1 MATFL
6 PSVYAFFA
14 AAAAG
19 CLLATVFGELRRVG
33 TDRLTAVTLSA
44 LVATL
49 AAAAAVVGQFG
60 RPALLFSVFS
70 NPGTAIFRELASL
83 LLALLAGAAY
93 LAALRTGA
101 TRRTGRKLSLLA
113 AASGLILAL
122 AVGSAAVQPW
132 RPVWNTWTLVLPTAG
147 FAWLAGVMFA
157 KGLGATGHKNVGPAL
172 RLLKKAEEKTIET
185 ASEPLLGERETCR
198 LGASRRACRLL
209 RDRLERRLRP
219 RSARFASYVF
229 ERLALLG
236 GRDRSERSRVLPRSS
251 LRLRRAEAKSRFRHR
266 FGDPRRLLR
275 GRVATSRVGIGLMKE
290 TLRTTCKPLP
300 P

>member
-147 FAWLAGVMFA
+147 FAWLAGVMLA
-157 KGLGATGHKNVGPAL
+157 KSLGAAGHESAGPAL
-172 RLLKKAEEKTIET
+172 SVLKKAEEKTGET
-185 ASEPLLGERETCR
+185 ASEPLWESTR
-198 LGASRRACRLL
+198 LAALAPLVGLACYFAAALT
-209 RDRLERRLRP
+209 DA
-219 RSARFASYVF
+219 SARTALASLLTGANAWLFWAGVIVPSVLLSFLAAQFASDTLKRNPVLGIALATLSAF
-229 ERLALLG
+229 AAGTWQHLVLRLA
-236 GRDRSERSRVLPRSS
+236 
-251 LRLRRAEAKSRFRHR
+251 
-266 FGDPRRLLR
+266 
-275 GRVATSRVGIGLMKE
+275 
-290 TLRTTCKPLP
+290 
-300 P
+300 

>member
-101 TRRTGRKLSLLA
+101 TRRTAGKLSLLA
-113 AASGLILAL
+113 ALSGLLLAL
-122 AVGSAAVQPW
+122 ATGSAAVQPW

-147 FAWLAGVMFA
+147 FAWLAGVLLA
-157 KGLGATGHKNVGPAL
+157 KGLAASDAFRKECAGPAL
-172 RLLKKAEEKTIET
+172 GILRKAEEKTRR
-185 ASEPLLGERETCR
+185 AAPEPLWSDARIAAAAPLVG
-198 LGASRRACRLL
+198 LVLYFAAASTDASARAAFASLL
-209 RDRLERRLRP
+209 TGGDAFLFWASVLTPSVFLSFLAAQLVPDALERKP
-219 RSARFASYVF
+219 VF
-229 ERLALLG
+229 GVGLSTLAAVGAGVWQHLVLG
-236 GRDRSERSRVLPRSS
+236 L
-251 LRLRRAEAKSRFRHR
+251 A
-266 FGDPRRLLR
+266 
-275 GRVATSRVGIGLMKE
+275 
-290 TLRTTCKPLP
+290 
-300 P
+300 

>member
-147 FAWLAGVMFA
+147 FAWLAGVMLA
-157 KGLGATGHKNVGPAL
+157 KSLGAAGHESAGPAL
-172 RLLKKAEEKTIET
+172 SVLKKAEEKTGET
-185 ASEPLLGERETCR
+185 ASEPLWESTC
-198 LGASRRACRLL
+198 LAALAPLVGLACYFAAASTDA
-209 RDRLERRLRP
+209 
-219 RSARFASYVF
+219 SARTALASLLTGANAWLFWAGVIVPSVLLSFLAAQFASDTLKRNPVLGIA
-229 ERLALLG
+229 LATLSAFAAGAWQHLVLG
-236 GRDRSERSRVLPRSS
+236 L
-251 LRLRRAEAKSRFRHR
+251 A
-266 FGDPRRLLR
+266 
-275 GRVATSRVGIGLMKE
+275 
-290 TLRTTCKPLP
+290 
-300 P
+300 

>member
-147 FAWLAGVMFA
+147 FAWLAGVMLA
-157 KGLGATGHKNVGPAL
+157 KSLGAAGHESAGPAL
-172 RLLKKAEEKTIET
+172 SVLKKAEEKTGET
-185 ASEPLLGERETCR
+185 ASEPLWESTR
-198 LGASRRACRLL
+198 LAALAPLVGLACYFAAASTDA
-209 RDRLERRLRP
+209 
-219 RSARFASYVF
+219 SARTALASLLTGANAWLFWAGVIVPSVLLSSLAAQFASDTLKRNPVLGIA
-229 ERLALLG
+229 LATLSAFAAGAWQHLVLG
-236 GRDRSERSRVLPRSS
+236 L
-251 LRLRRAEAKSRFRHR
+251 A
-266 FGDPRRLLR
+266 
-275 GRVATSRVGIGLMKE
+275 
-290 TLRTTCKPLP
+290 
-300 P
+300 

>member
-6 PSVYAFFA
+6 PGLYAFFA

-19 CLLATVFGELRRVG
+19 CLLATAFGESRRVE
-33 TDRLTAVTLSA
+33 TDRLAAVTLA
-44 LVATL
+44 GLLATL

-93 LAALRTGA
+93 LTALLTSA

-113 AASGLILAL
+113 AASGLLLAL

-147 FAWLAGVMFA
+147 FAWLAGVVLA
-157 KGLGATGHKNVGPAL
+157 KALGASDRESAGPAL
-172 RLLKKAEEKTIET
+172 SVLKKAEEKTRT
-185 ASEPLLGERETCR
+185 VASEALWENAKLAASAPLAGLV
-198 LGASRRACRLL
+198 LYFVVASTDA
-209 RDRLERRLRP
+209 
-219 RSARFASYVF
+219 SARTALASLLAGADAPLFWAGVIVPSVLVSFLAAVFASDALKRNPVF
-229 ERLALLG
+229 GTVLAILAAFSAGAWQHLVLG
-236 GRDRSERSRVLPRSS
+236 L
-251 LRLRRAEAKSRFRHR
+251 A
-266 FGDPRRLLR
+266 
-275 GRVATSRVGIGLMKE
+275 
-290 TLRTTCKPLP
+290 
-300 P
+300 

>member
-6 PSVYAFFA
+6 PSVYAFIA

-60 RPALLFSVFS
+60 RPALLFSVSS

-93 LAALRTGA
+93 LAALLTGA
-101 TRRTGRKLSLLA
+101 TRRTAGKLSLLA
-113 AASGLILAL
+113 ALSGLLLAL

-147 FAWLAGVMFA
+147 FAWLAGVMLA
-157 KGLGATGHKNVGPAL
+157 KSLGAAGHESAGPAL
-172 RLLKKAEEKTIET
+172 SVLKKAEEKTGET
-185 ASEPLLGERETCR
+185 ASEPLWESTR
-198 LGASRRACRLL
+198 LAALAPLVGLACYFAAASTDA
-209 RDRLERRLRP
+209 
-219 RSARFASYVF
+219 SARTALASLLTGANAWLFWAGVIVPSVLLSFLAAQFASDTLKRNPVLGIA
-229 ERLALLG
+229 LATLSAFAAGAWQHLVLG
-236 GRDRSERSRVLPRSS
+236 LAR
-251 LRLRRAEAKSRFRHR
+251 
-266 FGDPRRLLR
+266 
-275 GRVATSRVGIGLMKE
+275 
-290 TLRTTCKPLP
+290 
-300 P
+300 

>member
-101 TRRTGRKLSLLA
+101 TRRTAGKLSLLA
-113 AASGLILAL
+113 ALSGLLLAL

-132 RPVWNTWTLVLPTAG
+132 RPVWNTWTLVLPMAG
-147 FAWLAGVMFA
+147 FAWLAGVMLA
-157 KGLGATGHKNVGPAL
+157 KSLGAAGHESAGPAL
-172 RLLKKAEEKTIET
+172 SVLKKAEEKTGET
-185 ASEPLLGERETCR
+185 ASEPLWESTR
-198 LGASRRACRLL
+198 LAALAPLVGLACYFAAALT
-209 RDRLERRLRP
+209 DA
-219 RSARFASYVF
+219 SARTALASLLTDANAWFFWAGVIVPSVLLSFLAAQFASDTLKRNPVLGIA
-229 ERLALLG
+229 LATLSAFAAGAWQHLVLG
-236 GRDRSERSRVLPRSS
+236 L
-251 LRLRRAEAKSRFRHR
+251 A
-266 FGDPRRLLR
+266 
-275 GRVATSRVGIGLMKE
+275 
-290 TLRTTCKPLP
+290 
-300 P
+300 

>member
-147 FAWLAGVMFA
+147 FAWLAGVMLA
-157 KGLGATGHKNVGPAL
+157 KSLGAAGHESAGPAL
-172 RLLKKAEEKTIET
+172 SVLKKAEEKTGET
-185 ASEPLLGERETCR
+185 ASEPLWESTR
-198 LGASRRACRLL
+198 LADLAPLVGLACYFAAASTDA
-209 RDRLERRLRP
+209 
-219 RSARFASYVF
+219 SARTALASLLTGANAWLFWAGVIVPSVLLSFLAAQFASDTLKRNSVLGIA
-229 ERLALLG
+229 LATLSAFAAGAWQHLVLG
-236 GRDRSERSRVLPRSS
+236 L
-251 LRLRRAEAKSRFRHR
+251 A
-266 FGDPRRLLR
+266 
-275 GRVATSRVGIGLMKE
+275 
-290 TLRTTCKPLP
+290 
-300 P
+300 

>member
-147 FAWLAGVMFA
+147 FAWLAGVMLA
-157 KGLGATGHKNVGPAL
+157 KALRASDRESAGPAL
-172 RLLKKAEEKTIET
+172 SVLKKAEEKTRTIVSEALWENAKLAALT
-185 ASEPLLGERETCR
+185 PLVGLVLYFAVAST
-198 LGASRRACRLL
+198 
-209 RDRLERRLRP
+209 DV
-219 RSARFASYVF
+219 SART
-229 ERLALLG
+229 ALLG
-236 GRDRSERSRVLPRSS
+236 LLTGSDAFLFWAGVILPSVLLSFLAAAFASEALKRNPVL
-251 LRLRRAEAKSRFRHR
+251 
-266 FGDPRRLLR
+266 
-275 GRVATSRVGIGLMKE
+275 GIALSILSAFAAGVWQHLVLGLA
-290 TLRTTCKPLP
+290 
-300 P
+300 

>member
-14 AAAAG
+14 TAAAG

-147 FAWLAGVMFA
+147 FAWLAGVMLA
-157 KGLGATGHKNVGPAL
+157 KSLGAAGHESAGPAL
-172 RLLKKAEEKTIET
+172 SVLKKAEEKTGET
-185 ASEPLLGERETCR
+185 ASEPLWESTR
-198 LGASRRACRLL
+198 LAALAPLVGLACYFAAASTDA
-209 RDRLERRLRP
+209 
-219 RSARFASYVF
+219 SARTALASLLTGANAWLFWAGVIVPSVLLSFLAAQFASDTLKRNPVLGIA
-229 ERLALLG
+229 LATLSAFAAGAWQHLVLG
-236 GRDRSERSRVLPRSS
+236 L
-251 LRLRRAEAKSRFRHR
+251 A
-266 FGDPRRLLR
+266 
-275 GRVATSRVGIGLMKE
+275 
-290 TLRTTCKPLP
+290 
-300 P
+300 

>member
-6 PSVYAFFA
+6 PGVYAFFA

-19 CLLATVFGELRRVG
+19 CLLATVFGERRRVG
-33 TDRLTAVTLSA
+33 TDRLTAVTRSA

-147 FAWLAGVMFA
+147 FAWLAGVMLA
-157 KGLGATGHKNVGPAL
+157 KSLGAAGHESAGPAL
-172 RLLKKAEEKTIET
+172 SVLKKAEEKTGET
-185 ASEPLLGERETCR
+185 ASEPLWESTR
-198 LGASRRACRLL
+198 LAALAPLVGLACYFAAASTDA
-209 RDRLERRLRP
+209 
-219 RSARFASYVF
+219 SARTALASLLTGVNAWLFWAGVIVPSVLLSFLAAQFASDTLKRNPVLGIA
-229 ERLALLG
+229 LATLSAFAAGAWQHLVLG
-236 GRDRSERSRVLPRSS
+236 L
-251 LRLRRAEAKSRFRHR
+251 A
-266 FGDPRRLLR
+266 
-275 GRVATSRVGIGLMKE
+275 
-290 TLRTTCKPLP
+290 
-300 P
+300 

>member
-1 MATFL
+1 MTTIL
-6 PSVYAFFA
+6 SSVHAFFA

-19 CLLATVFGELRRVG
+19 CLLATAFGELRRAG
-33 TDRLTAVTLSA
+33 TDRLTALTLAA
-44 LVATL
+44 LAATL
-49 AAAAAVVGQFG
+49 AASATLVSQFG

-147 FAWLAGVMFA
+147 FAWLAGVMLA
-157 KGLGATGHKNVGPAL
+157 KSLGAAGHESAGPAL
-172 RLLKKAEEKTIET
+172 SVLKKAEEKTGET
-185 ASEPLLGERETCR
+185 ASEPLWESTR
-198 LGASRRACRLL
+198 LAALAPLVGLACYFAAASTDA
-209 RDRLERRLRP
+209 
-219 RSARFASYVF
+219 SARTALASLLTGANAWLFWAGVIVPSVLLSFLAAQFASDTLKRNPVLGIA
-229 ERLALLG
+229 LATLSAFAAGAWQHLVLG
-236 GRDRSERSRVLPRSS
+236 L
-251 LRLRRAEAKSRFRHR
+251 A
-266 FGDPRRLLR
+266 
-275 GRVATSRVGIGLMKE
+275 
-290 TLRTTCKPLP
+290 
-300 P
+300 

>member
-19 CLLATVFGELRRVG
+19 CLLATVFGELRCVG

-147 FAWLAGVMFA
+147 FAWLAGVMLA
-157 KGLGATGHKNVGPAL
+157 KSLGAAGHESAGPAL
-172 RLLKKAEEKTIET
+172 SVLKKAEEKTGET
-185 ASEPLLGERETCR
+185 ASEPLWESTR
-198 LGASRRACRLL
+198 LAALAPLVGLACYFAAASTDA
-209 RDRLERRLRP
+209 
-219 RSARFASYVF
+219 SARTALASLLTGANAWLFWAGVIVPSVLLPFLAAQFASDTLKRNPVLGIA
-229 ERLALLG
+229 LATLSAFAAGAWQHLVLG
-236 GRDRSERSRVLPRSS
+236 L
-251 LRLRRAEAKSRFRHR
+251 A
-266 FGDPRRLLR
+266 
-275 GRVATSRVGIGLMKE
+275 
-290 TLRTTCKPLP
+290 
-300 P
+300 

>member
-101 TRRTGRKLSLLA
+101 TRRTGRKLSLLV

-147 FAWLAGVMFA
+147 FAWLAGVMLA
-157 KGLGATGHKNVGPAL
+157 KSLGAAGHESAGPAL
-172 RLLKKAEEKTIET
+172 SVLKKAEEKTGET
-185 ASEPLLGERETCR
+185 ASEPLWESTR
-198 LGASRRACRLL
+198 LAALAPLVGLACYFAAASTDA
-209 RDRLERRLRP
+209 
-219 RSARFASYVF
+219 SARTALASLLTGANAWLFWAGVIVPSVLLSFLAAQFASDALKRNPVLGIA
-229 ERLALLG
+229 LATLSAFTAGAWQHLVLG
-236 GRDRSERSRVLPRSS
+236 L
-251 LRLRRAEAKSRFRHR
+251 A
-266 FGDPRRLLR
+266 
-275 GRVATSRVGIGLMKE
+275 
-290 TLRTTCKPLP
+290 
-300 P
+300 

>member
-147 FAWLAGVMFA
+147 FAWLAGVMLA
-157 KGLGATGHKNVGPAL
+157 KSFGAAGHESAGPAL
-172 RLLKKAEEKTIET
+172 SVLKKAEEKTGET
-185 ASEPLLGERETCR
+185 ASEPLWESTR
-198 LGASRRACRLL
+198 LAALAPLVGLACYFAAASTDA
-209 RDRLERRLRP
+209 
-219 RSARFASYVF
+219 SARTALASLLTGANAWLFWAGVIVPSVLLSFLAAQFASDTLKRNPVLGIA
-229 ERLALLG
+229 LATLSAFAAGAWQHLVLG
-236 GRDRSERSRVLPRSS
+236 L
-251 LRLRRAEAKSRFRHR
+251 A
-266 FGDPRRLLR
+266 
-275 GRVATSRVGIGLMKE
+275 
-290 TLRTTCKPLP
+290 
-300 P
+300 

>member
-19 CLLATVFGELRRVG
+19 CLLATVFGALGRVG
-33 TDRLTAVTLSA
+33 ADRLTAVTLSA

-147 FAWLAGVMFA
+147 FAWLAGVMLA
-157 KGLGATGHKNVGPAL
+157 KSLGAAGHESAGPAL
-172 RLLKKAEEKTIET
+172 SVLKKAEEKTGET
-185 ASEPLLGERETCR
+185 ASEPLWESTR
-198 LGASRRACRLL
+198 LAALAPLVGLACYFAAASTDA
-209 RDRLERRLRP
+209 
-219 RSARFASYVF
+219 SARTALASLLTGANAWLFWAGVIVPSVLLSFLAAQFASDTLKRNPVLGIA
-229 ERLALLG
+229 LATLSAFAAGAWQHLVLG
-236 GRDRSERSRVLPRSS
+236 L
-251 LRLRRAEAKSRFRHR
+251 A
-266 FGDPRRLLR
+266 
-275 GRVATSRVGIGLMKE
+275 
-290 TLRTTCKPLP
+290 
-300 P
+300 

>member
-70 NPGTAIFRELASL
+70 NPSTAIFRELASL

-122 AVGSAAVQPW
+122 VVGSAAVQPW

-147 FAWLAGVMFA
+147 FAWLAGVMLA
-157 KGLGATGHKNVGPAL
+157 KSLGAAGHESAGPAL
-172 RLLKKAEEKTIET
+172 SVLKKAEEKTSET
-185 ASEPLLGERETCR
+185 ASEPLWESTR
-198 LGASRRACRLL
+198 LAALAPLVGLACYFAAASTDA
-209 RDRLERRLRP
+209 
-219 RSARFASYVF
+219 SARTALASLLTGANAWLFWAGVIVPSVLLSFLAAQIASDTLKRNPVLGIALATLSAFAAGAWQHLVLG
-229 ERLALLG
+229 LA
-236 GRDRSERSRVLPRSS
+236 
-251 LRLRRAEAKSRFRHR
+251 
-266 FGDPRRLLR
+266 
-275 GRVATSRVGIGLMKE
+275 
-290 TLRTTCKPLP
+290 
-300 P
+300 

>member
-101 TRRTGRKLSLLA
+101 TRRTAGKLSLLA
-113 AASGLILAL
+113 ALSGLLLAL

-147 FAWLAGVMFA
+147 FAWLAGVMLA
-157 KGLGATGHKNVGPAL
+157 KSLGAAGHESAGPAL
-172 RLLKKAEEKTIET
+172 SVLKKAEEKTGET
-185 ASEPLLGERETCR
+185 ASEPLWESTR
-198 LGASRRACRLL
+198 LAALAPLVGLACYFAAASTDA
-209 RDRLERRLRP
+209 
-219 RSARFASYVF
+219 SARTALASLLTGANAWLFWAGVIVPSVLLSFLAAQFASDTLKRNPVLGIA
-229 ERLALLG
+229 LATLSAFAAGAWQHLVLG
-236 GRDRSERSRVLPRSS
+236 L
-251 LRLRRAEAKSRFRHR
+251 A
-266 FGDPRRLLR
+266 
-275 GRVATSRVGIGLMKE
+275 
-290 TLRTTCKPLP
+290 
-300 P
+300 

>member
-147 FAWLAGVMFA
+147 FAWLAGVMLA
-157 KGLGATGHKNVGPAL
+157 KSLGAAGHESAGPAL
-172 RLLKKAEEKTIET
+172 SVLKKAEEKTGET
-185 ASEPLLGERETCR
+185 ASEPLWESTR
-198 LGASRRACRLL
+198 LTALAPLVGLACYFAAASTDA
-209 RDRLERRLRP
+209 
-219 RSARFASYVF
+219 SARTALASLLTGANAWLFWAGVIVPSVLLSFLAAQFASDTLKRNPVLGIA
-229 ERLALLG
+229 LATLSAFAAGAWQHLVLG
-236 GRDRSERSRVLPRSS
+236 L
-251 LRLRRAEAKSRFRHR
+251 A
-266 FGDPRRLLR
+266 
-275 GRVATSRVGIGLMKE
+275 
-290 TLRTTCKPLP
+290 
-300 P
+300 

>member
-101 TRRTGRKLSLLA
+101 TRRTAGKLSLLA
-113 AASGLILAL
+113 ALSGLLLAL
-122 AVGSAAVQPW
+122 ATGSAAVQPW

-147 FAWLAGVMFA
+147 FAWLAGVMLA
-157 KGLGATGHKNVGPAL
+157 KSLGAAGHESAGPAL
-172 RLLKKAEEKTIET
+172 SVLKKAEEKTGET
-185 ASEPLLGERETCR
+185 ASEPLWESTR
-198 LGASRRACRLL
+198 LAALAPLVGLACYFAAASTDA
-209 RDRLERRLRP
+209 
-219 RSARFASYVF
+219 SARTALASLLTGANAWLFWAGVIVPSVLFSFLAAQFASDTLKRNPVLGIA
-229 ERLALLG
+229 LATLSAFAAGAWQHLVLG
-236 GRDRSERSRVLPRSS
+236 L
-251 LRLRRAEAKSRFRHR
+251 A
-266 FGDPRRLLR
+266 
-275 GRVATSRVGIGLMKE
+275 
-290 TLRTTCKPLP
+290 
-300 P
+300 

>member
-122 AVGSAAVQPW
+122 AVGSVAVQPW
-132 RPVWNTWTLVLPTAG
+132 RPVWNTWTLVLPMAG
-147 FAWLAGVMFA
+147 FAWLAGVMLA
-157 KGLGATGHKNVGPAL
+157 KSLGAAGHESAGPAL
-172 RLLKKAEEKTIET
+172 SVLKKAEEKTGET
-185 ASEPLLGERETCR
+185 ASEPLWESTR
-198 LGASRRACRLL
+198 LAALAPLVGLACYFAAASTDA
-209 RDRLERRLRP
+209 
-219 RSARFASYVF
+219 SARTALASLLTGANAWLFWAGVIVPSVLLSFLAAQFASDTLKRNPVLGIA
-229 ERLALLG
+229 LATLSAFAAGAWQHLVLG
-236 GRDRSERSRVLPRSS
+236 L
-251 LRLRRAEAKSRFRHR
+251 A
-266 FGDPRRLLR
+266 
-275 GRVATSRVGIGLMKE
+275 
-290 TLRTTCKPLP
+290 
-300 P
+300 

>member
-49 AAAAAVVGQFG
+49 AAAVAVVGQFG

-83 LLALLAGAAY
+83 LLTLLAGAAY

-147 FAWLAGVMFA
+147 FAWLAGVMLA
-157 KGLGATGHKNVGPAL
+157 KSLGAAGHESAGPAL
-172 RLLKKAEEKTIET
+172 SVLKKAEEKTGET
-185 ASEPLLGERETCR
+185 ASEPLWESTR
-198 LGASRRACRLL
+198 LAALAPLVGLACYFAAASTDA
-209 RDRLERRLRP
+209 
-219 RSARFASYVF
+219 SARTALASLLTGANAWLFWAGVIVPSVLLSFLAAQFASDTLKRNPVLGIA
-229 ERLALLG
+229 LATLSAFAAGAWQHLVLG
-236 GRDRSERSRVLPRSS
+236 L
-251 LRLRRAEAKSRFRHR
+251 A
-266 FGDPRRLLR
+266 
-275 GRVATSRVGIGLMKE
+275 
-290 TLRTTCKPLP
+290 
-300 P
+300 

>member
-147 FAWLAGVMFA
+147 FAWLAGVMLA
-157 KGLGATGHKNVGPAL
+157 KSLGAAGHESAGPAL
-172 RLLKKAEEKTIET
+172 SVLKKAEEKTGET
-185 ASEPLLGERETCR
+185 ASEPLWESTR
-198 LGASRRACRLL
+198 LAALAPLVGLACYFAAASTDA
-209 RDRLERRLRP
+209 
-219 RSARFASYVF
+219 SARTALASLLTGANAWLFWAGVIVPSVLFSFLAAQFASDTLKRNPVLGIA
-229 ERLALLG
+229 LATLSAFAAGAWQHLVLG
-236 GRDRSERSRVLPRSS
+236 L
-251 LRLRRAEAKSRFRHR
+251 A
-266 FGDPRRLLR
+266 
-275 GRVATSRVGIGLMKE
+275 
-290 TLRTTCKPLP
+290 
-300 P
+300 

>member
-1 MATFL
+1 MTTIL
-6 PSVYAFFA
+6 SSVHAFFA

-19 CLLATVFGELRRVG
+19 CLLATAFGELRRAG
-33 TDRLTAVTLSA
+33 TDRLTALTLAA
-44 LVATL
+44 LAATL
-49 AAAAAVVGQFG
+49 AASAALVSQFG

-147 FAWLAGVMFA
+147 FAWLADVMLA
-157 KGLGATGHKNVGPAL
+157 KSLGAAGHESAGPAL
-172 RLLKKAEEKTIET
+172 SVLKKAEEKTGET
-185 ASEPLLGERETCR
+185 ASEPLWESTR
-198 LGASRRACRLL
+198 LAALAPLVGLACYFAAASTDA
-209 RDRLERRLRP
+209 
-219 RSARFASYVF
+219 SARTALASLLTGANAWLFWAGVIVPSVLLSFLAAQFASDTLKRNPVLGIA
-229 ERLALLG
+229 LATLSAFSAGAWQHLVLG
-236 GRDRSERSRVLPRSS
+236 L
-251 LRLRRAEAKSRFRHR
+251 A
-266 FGDPRRLLR
+266 
-275 GRVATSRVGIGLMKE
+275 
-290 TLRTTCKPLP
+290 
-300 P
+300 

>member
-14 AAAAG
+14 TAAAG

-83 LLALLAGAAY
+83 LLALLTGAAY

-147 FAWLAGVMFA
+147 FAWLAGVMLA
-157 KGLGATGHKNVGPAL
+157 KSLGAAGHESAGPAL
-172 RLLKKAEEKTIET
+172 SVLKKAEEKTGET
-185 ASEPLLGERETCR
+185 ASEPLWESTR
-198 LGASRRACRLL
+198 LAALAPLVGLACYFAAASTDA
-209 RDRLERRLRP
+209 
-219 RSARFASYVF
+219 SARTALASLLTGANAWLFWAGVIVPSVLLSFLAAQFASDTLKRNPVLGIA
-229 ERLALLG
+229 LATLSAFAAGAWQHLVLG
-236 GRDRSERSRVLPRSS
+236 L
-251 LRLRRAEAKSRFRHR
+251 A
-266 FGDPRRLLR
+266 
-275 GRVATSRVGIGLMKE
+275 
-290 TLRTTCKPLP
+290 
-300 P
+300 

>member
-132 RPVWNTWTLVLPTAG
+132 RPVWNTWTLVLPMAG
-147 FAWLAGVMFA
+147 FAWLAGVMLA
-157 KGLGATGHKNVGPAL
+157 KSLGAAGHESAGPAL
-172 RLLKKAEEKTIET
+172 SVLKKAEEKTGET
-185 ASEPLLGERETCR
+185 ASEPLWESTR
-198 LGASRRACRLL
+198 LAALAPLVGLACYFAAASTDA
-209 RDRLERRLRP
+209 
-219 RSARFASYVF
+219 SARTALASLLTGANAWLFWAGVIVPSVLLSFLAAQFASDTLKRNPVLGIA
-229 ERLALLG
+229 LATLSAFAAGAWQHLVLG
-236 GRDRSERSRVLPRSS
+236 L
-251 LRLRRAEAKSRFRHR
+251 A
-266 FGDPRRLLR
+266 
-275 GRVATSRVGIGLMKE
+275 
-290 TLRTTCKPLP
+290 
-300 P
+300 

>member
-6 PSVYAFFA
+6 PGVYAFFA
-14 AAAAG
+14 AAVAG

-147 FAWLAGVMFA
+147 FAWLAGVMLA
-157 KGLGATGHKNVGPAL
+157 KSLGAAGHESAGPAL
-172 RLLKKAEEKTIET
+172 SVLKKAEEKTGET
-185 ASEPLLGERETCR
+185 ASEPLWESTR
-198 LGASRRACRLL
+198 LAALAPLVGLACYFAAASTDA
-209 RDRLERRLRP
+209 
-219 RSARFASYVF
+219 SARTALASLLTGANAWLFWAGVIVPSVLLSFLAAQFASDTLKRNPVLGIA
-229 ERLALLG
+229 LATLSAFAAGAWQHLVLG
-236 GRDRSERSRVLPRSS
+236 L
-251 LRLRRAEAKSRFRHR
+251 A
-266 FGDPRRLLR
+266 
-275 GRVATSRVGIGLMKE
+275 
-290 TLRTTCKPLP
+290 
-300 P
+300 

>member
-147 FAWLAGVMFA
+147 FAWLAGVMLA
-157 KGLGATGHKNVGPAL
+157 KSLGAAGHESAGPAL
-172 RLLKKAEEKTIET
+172 SVLKKAEEKTGET
-185 ASEPLLGERETCR
+185 ASEPLWESTR
-198 LGASRRACRLL
+198 LAALAPLVGLACYFAAASTDA
-209 RDRLERRLRP
+209 
-219 RSARFASYVF
+219 SARTALASLLTGANARLFWAGVIVPSVLLSFLAAQFASDTLKRNPVLGIA
-229 ERLALLG
+229 LATLSAFAAGAWQHLVLG
-236 GRDRSERSRVLPRSS
+236 L
-251 LRLRRAEAKSRFRHR
+251 A
-266 FGDPRRLLR
+266 
-275 GRVATSRVGIGLMKE
+275 
-290 TLRTTCKPLP
+290 
-300 P
+300 

>member
-60 RPALLFSVFS
+60 RPSLLFSVFS

-93 LAALRTGA
+93 LTALLTGA
-101 TRRTGRKLSLLA
+101 TRRTGRKLSLFA
-113 AASGLILAL
+113 TASGLLLAL

-147 FAWLAGVMFA
+147 FAWLAGVMLA
-157 KGLGATGHKNVGPAL
+157 KSLGAAGHESAGPAL
-172 RLLKKAEEKTIET
+172 SVLKKAEEKTGET
-185 ASEPLLGERETCR
+185 ASEPLWESTR
-198 LGASRRACRLL
+198 LAALAPLVGLACYFAAASTDA
-209 RDRLERRLRP
+209 
-219 RSARFASYVF
+219 SARTAHASLLTGANAWLFWAGVIVPSVLLSFLAAQFASDTLKRNPVLGIA
-229 ERLALLG
+229 LATLSAFAAGAWQHLVLG
-236 GRDRSERSRVLPRSS
+236 L
-251 LRLRRAEAKSRFRHR
+251 A
-266 FGDPRRLLR
+266 
-275 GRVATSRVGIGLMKE
+275 
-290 TLRTTCKPLP
+290 
-300 P
+300 